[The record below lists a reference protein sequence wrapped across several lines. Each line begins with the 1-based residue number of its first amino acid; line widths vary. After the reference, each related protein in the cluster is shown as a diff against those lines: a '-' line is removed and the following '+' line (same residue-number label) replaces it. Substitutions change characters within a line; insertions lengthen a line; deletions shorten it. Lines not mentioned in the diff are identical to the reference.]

1 MKTMTDQARP
11 AGETQA
17 LVNRAGYEVVDL
29 GPFDNNRNR
38 LSAMNDRGQMVGV
51 SINNANGRIE
61 AFLESEGKREPLGT
75 LGGSFSIAH
84 DINNHGEVVGGSL
97 TKGDED
103 FHAFIYREKC
113 LHDLND
119 LLEPGAVGWE
129 LIQALAIN
137 SQGAIVGIGSQAGQ
151 DRIVLL
157 RPKTQD

>member
-1 MKTMTDQARP
+1 
-11 AGETQA
+11 
-17 LVNRAGYEVVDL
+17 
-29 GPFDNNRNR
+29 
-38 LSAMNDRGQMVGV
+38 
-51 SINNANGRIE
+51 
-61 AFLESEGKREPLGT
+61 
-75 LGGSFSIAH
+75 
-84 DINNHGEVVGGSL
+84 VGGSL

-137 SQGAIVGIGSQAGQ
+137 SHGAIVGIGSQGGQ